1 MLSFLSVCVCVCVYV
16 CMCTYVGACICTYML
31 FFYKYQREKGMI
43 TEQTMLIKKEKDF
56 VYTYVHVKGQTDDHT
71 VMNNCMHHTQCY
83 CLCMCYR
90 CYILTRRI
98 HWRYTCMLRFG
109 LSTKQDYPCSIELV
123 YSSVLGV
130 DCLFHSCLILKI

>member
-1 MLSFLSVCVCVCVYV
+1 MLSFVCVCACARI
-16 CMCTYVGACICTYML
+16 CMCIRTIYCIL
-31 FFYKYQREKGMI
+31 FLYNYQREKGMI

-71 VMNNCMHHTQCY
+71 VINNCMYCIQCY

-109 LSTKQDYPCSIELV
+109 LSTKQGYRCSIELV
-123 YSSVLGV
+123 YSSVHIK
-130 DCLFHSCLILKI
+130 C